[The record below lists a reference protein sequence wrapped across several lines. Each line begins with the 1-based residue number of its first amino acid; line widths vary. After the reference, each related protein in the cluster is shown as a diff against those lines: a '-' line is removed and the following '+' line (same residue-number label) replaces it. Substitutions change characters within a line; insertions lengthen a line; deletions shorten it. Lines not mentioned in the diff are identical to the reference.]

1 MEIENLKTFV
11 KLAECE
17 NMTIAA
23 EEANVSQ
30 STLSASISKLEKEL
44 GTRLFDRT
52 GKHLKLNEDGK
63 YFLACARKMIQMQEM
78 TLQRIRE
85 SSKESGVLKIGVMIE
100 SDSLYFLLSDFQDQ
114 YPDIRIELND
124 ERAILDDYQM
134 SDLDFFVIPHNMTG
148 DLPCVRVARQS
159 GLFLLVKN
167 SSPFA
172 SRESVHLDELKDQ
185 HFVFNARTNGQIEK
199 VYSICK
205 DYGFEPDIAYLC
217 EGMDA
222 KISLI
227 LNSDAVGITFNTMR
241 HFRKSIYGLKTI
253 PILPRQKEPEDI
265 MLAWRE
271 EPLNPLSEL
280 LSNFAKTWQRDQRT
294 LEPHPPVQQ

>member
-1 MEIENLKTFV
+1 MEIENLKAFV

-44 GTRLFDRT
+44 GTHLFDRT
-52 GKHLKLNEDGK
+52 GKHLKLNADGK
-63 YFLACARKMIQMQEM
+63 YFLTCARKIIQMQEM
-78 TLQRIRE
+78 TLQRIHE
-85 SSKESGVLKIGVMIE
+85 SSRESGVLKVGVMID
-100 SDSLYFLLSDFQDQ
+100 SDSLYFLLSDFQDL
-114 YPDIRIELND
+114 YPDVRIELYD
-124 ERAILDDYQM
+124 ERAIMDDYLM
-134 SDLDFFVIPHNMTG
+134 SDLDFFVVPENNAG
-148 DLPCVRVARQS
+148 DLPCVRIARQT
-159 GLFLLVKN
+159 GLFLMVKS

-172 SRESVHLDELKDQ
+172 SREAVHLEELKDQ
-185 HFVFNARTNGQIEK
+185 HFVFNARTNGQIER

-241 HFRKSIYGLKTI
+241 HFRKSIYGLRTI
-253 PILPRQKEPEDI
+253 PILLEQTEPETL
-265 MLAWRE
+265 MLTWRE
-271 EPLNPLSEL
+271 EPLNPLSML
-280 LSNFAKTWQRDQRT
+280 LSDFAKTWQRDRRT
-294 LEPHPPVQQ
+294 LDPASTYHW

>member
-1 MEIENLKTFV
+1 MEIENLKAFV

-78 TLQRIRE
+78 TLHRVRE
-85 SSKESGVLKIGVMIE
+85 SSKETGVLKIGVMMD
-100 SDSLYFLLSDFQDQ
+100 SDSLYFLLSDFQDL
-114 YPDIRIELND
+114 YPDIRIELYD
-124 ERAILDDYQM
+124 EKAIMDDYLM
-134 SDLDFFVIPHNMTG
+134 SNLDFFVVPESSAG
-148 DLPCVRVARQS
+148 DLPGVRIARQS
-159 GLFLLVKN
+159 GLFLMVKN
-167 SSPFA
+167 NSPFA
-172 SRESVHLDELKDQ
+172 SRDSVRLEELKDQ
-185 HFVFNARTNGQIEK
+185 HFVFNARNNGKIER

-205 DYGFEPDIAYLC
+205 EYGFEPDIAYLC

-253 PILPRQKEPEDI
+253 PILFEQTVLENLI
-265 MLAWRE
+265 LTWRE
-271 EPLNPLSEL
+271 EPLNPLSVL
-280 LSNFAKTWQRDQRT
+280 LSDFAKTWQRDSRT
-294 LEPHPPVQQ
+294 LDRNTTYHW